1 MSNNQKLRVALI
13 TGGSRGIGRAICLA
27 LAADGVAVAVHY
39 RGHADAARAV
49 VSQIETQGG
58 RAIALKADLVDP
70 LEIDQLIRQT
80 VQKVGDIDILV
91 NNAGGMSR
99 GAVEELSDNDWEHSL
114 TLNLTSAFRCTR
126 ACIPHMKQQRW
137 GRIIN
142 ISSQSTESGS
152 RNHAHYVAAKSGL
165 LGFTYS
171 LVKELGEYGITVN
184 AVSPGRIVTDLLR
197 PSISTREEEWLA
209 QTPLRRLGQPE
220 DVAAAVAFLASESAS
235 YITGANLPVNGG
247 LVMG

>member
-1 MSNNQKLRVALI
+1 MSNFRRERVALV
-13 TGGSRGIGRAICLA
+13 TGGSRGIGRAICQA
-27 LAADGVAVAVHY
+27 LVADDVIVAVHY
-39 RGHADAARAV
+39 KAQSDAAKAV
-49 VSQIETQGG
+49 VSQIEAQGG
-58 RAIALKADLVDP
+58 RAIALQADLVNP
-70 LEIDQLIRQT
+70 LEVNQLIEQT
-80 VQKVGDIDILV
+80 VQNIGDIDILV

-99 GAVEELSDNDWEHSL
+99 GAVEDLSDDDWAHAI

-197 PSISTREEEWLA
+197 PSIPTREEEWLA

-220 DVAAAVAFLASESAS
+220 DVAAAVAFLASESAG
-235 YITGANLPVNGG
+235 YITGANLPVNSG